1 MLAMQSTQRKK
12 RCAAFQLPFSAF
24 SSLSGLW
31 RCVHTAAGTVRL
43 ADCHRML
50 CCAECMWR
58 ISVRPGKQ
66 GLMGPVRA
74 CRVPQSTFRVF
85 DPQLCRFQRTWH
97 LQAWVH
103 GVRIWV
109 RTAVHMVDL
118 VIICVSLA
126 LEVVAL
132 STSAH
137 EAAEVGGLLI
147 VFRLWRVV
155 RVMHAVGE
163 VRAMRCR

>member
-1 MLAMQSTQRKK
+1 
-12 RCAAFQLPFSAF
+12 
-24 SSLSGLW
+24 
-31 RCVHTAAGTVRL
+31 
-43 ADCHRML
+43 
-50 CCAECMWR
+50 
-58 ISVRPGKQ
+58 
-66 GLMGPVRA
+66 MGPVRA